1 MHDLPCSKAATAA
14 AGSLPLAAAA
24 AATAAPPP
32 YTLTKVLKV
41 HHGDAFA
48 AMRKAQSSSQAV
60 GVAAE
65 EPLPPLLLFYGDEPQ
80 RLAQIAQQ
88 GFVGFGGGG
97 GGGGGG
103 EPLLFSSSIS
113 IADSEYRRRRAAKA
127 APSAAAVAAAA
138 AASEGEGDGEGEGAG
153 TGVAVVD
160 EVVSW
165 RMAMA
170 LVDVGRCCVADVP
183 LARFVAR
190 R

>member
-24 AATAAPPP
+24 AAPP

-97 GGGGGG
+97 GGGG

-153 TGVAVVD
+153 AGVAVVD